1 MVLCRNAMFAFQQPL
16 MLLIHIV
23 PVQTKGLWDDVHLKS
38 WKWCKKAFEYILK
51 KPQCS
56 DAVFPD
62 TEDIERKKTLSSS
75 ESASNLRWGR
85 HETALFS
92 PHLLCLCCVCISQ
105 ASRAQPLRRL
115 PQLMHW
121 SWLQERGHRAAVKPG
136 ALRLWQGPPAN
147 SLISLKPSTI
157 VFSCACV
164 ALERQGVA
172 GAYICLIW
180 TIRHFSEAL
189 RSYCS

>member
-23 PVQTKGLWDDVHLKS
+23 PVQTKGLWDYVHLKS
-38 WKWCKKAFEYILK
+38 WKWCKKAFKYILK
-51 KPQCS
+51 NPQRS
-56 DAVFPD
+56 DAMFPD
-62 TEDIERKKTLSSS
+62 TEDIERKKNIVQQWVCFKPAVRQAWDCFVFPPPPLP
-75 ESASNLRWGR
+75 L
-85 HETALFS
+85 L
-92 PHLLCLCCVCISQ
+92 HLHLPGL
-105 ASRAQPLRRL
+105 SRAAPAPPAPADALVLAAGER
-115 PQLMHW
+115 PQ
-121 SWLQERGHRAAVKPG
+121 SCSEAG

-172 GAYICLIW
+172 GTYICLIW

-189 RSYCS
+189 QSYCS

>member
-38 WKWCKKAFEYILK
+38 WKWCKKTFEYILK
-51 KPQCS
+51 NPQRS
-56 DAVFPD
+56 DAMFPD

-92 PHLLCLCCVCISQ
+92 PHLLCLCCICISQ
-105 ASRAQPLRRL
+105 GSRAQPLHRL

-121 SWLQERGHRAAVKPG
+121 SWLQERGHRAAVKQVLCVSGRVPPQIVWYPLNPPLWFFHVLVLPLKDKV
-136 ALRLWQGPPAN
+136 LRGH
-147 SLISLKPSTI
+147 IF
-157 VFSCACV
+157 V
-164 ALERQGVA
+164 
-172 GAYICLIW
+172 
-180 TIRHFSEAL
+180 
-189 RSYCS
+189 